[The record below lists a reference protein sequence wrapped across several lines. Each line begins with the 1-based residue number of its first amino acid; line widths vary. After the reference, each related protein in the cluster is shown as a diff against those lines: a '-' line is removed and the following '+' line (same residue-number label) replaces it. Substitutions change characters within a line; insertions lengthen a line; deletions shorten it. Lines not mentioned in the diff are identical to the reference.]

1 MTISLK
7 FTFMAMDVQLLQ
19 HHLFKEFIFPPLIF
33 FGNFFKNR
41 FGTFMWV
48 YFWVLCSIPLIYM
61 STDPPIS
68 RYLADCTYK

>member
-33 FGNFFKNR
+33 LGNFFQKSV
-41 FGTFMWV
+41 WH
-48 YFWVLCSIPLIYM
+48 IYVRLLLGSLFY
-61 STDPPIS
+61 STDLHVYSSTNITLS
-68 RYLADCTYK
+68 C